1 MEPDAWVEQ
10 YQREAAER
18 LGRAQGMKEELTRA
32 TGSASSARG
41 EVRLT
46 VGPGGNLIDIEFGE
60 RVGQLAPAELA
71 RLVLRTAQQAH
82 HQAGQAMME
91 IMRPMLGDSDAMDY
105 LRSQLPPEP
114 PQEEPNTFAQ
124 RPTRENDRPRRFP
137 GDEDPDDDEGF
148 QGFRR

>member
-1 MEPDAWVEQ
+1 MESDSWVEQ

-18 LGRAQGMKEELTRA
+18 LGQAQEIKGELANA
-32 TGSASSARG
+32 TGSAASARG

-60 RVGQLAPAELA
+60 KATHLAATELA
-71 RLVLRTAQQAH
+71 KLVLRTAKQAH

-91 IMRPMLGDSDAMDY
+91 IMRPMIGDSGAMDF
-105 LRSQLPPEP
+105 LKTQLPPEP
-114 PQEEPNTFAQ
+114 SEEEPNSFTQ
-124 RPTRENDRPRRFP
+124 RPSRDSAQ
-137 GDEDPDDDEGF
+137 GDDPDDEGF